1 MVAPSFRQAH
11 TQVAVT
17 GLICKPQSL
26 VFLIFI
32 LYSLLE
38 NSKIKMSFV
47 FFYRTF
53 DVREMR
59 SDDSS
64 DLSQVK
70 HFQFKTQFVTS
81 MASLP

>member
-1 MVAPSFRQAH
+1 MAAPSFQQAH
-11 TQVAVT
+11 IQEAVT
-17 GLICKPQSL
+17 VLICKPQSL
-26 VFLIFI
+26 VFLILV

-38 NSKIKMSFV
+38 NSKIKTSFV
-47 FFYRTF
+47 FFYGTF
-53 DVREMR
+53 GVRKMR

-70 HFQFKTQFVTS
+70 HFQFTMQFVNW